1 MIKITNSVKW
11 VIAGEL
17 QIDVRD
23 VLLDRRLVDDLESD
37 SLNFVGMI
45 IEIERRF
52 GIRIEDDDAAD
63 VVTVRDLVALVKRGV
78 AARDKRM
85 VA

>member
-11 VIAGEL
+11 LIAGEL

>member
-52 GIRIEDDDAAD
+52 GIMIDDDDAAN

>member
-11 VIAGEL
+11 LIAGEL

-52 GIRIEDDDAAD
+52 GIMIDDDDAAN
-63 VVTVRDLVALVKRGV
+63 VVTVRDLAALVKRGV

>member
-11 VIAGEL
+11 LIAGEL

-52 GIRIEDDDAAD
+52 GIRIDDDDAAN